1 MLFIFY
7 RSKQVL
13 YQNCKAMVY
22 SQCFLTQ
29 SYIEE
34 AIGDEYLKWNNET
47 PVLLDAPTGS
57 GKSTFVCEKLIRNA
71 AAKGAT
77 RGL

>member
-13 YQNCKAMVY
+13 YQNCKAMAH
-22 SQCFLTQ
+22 SQRFLTQ
-29 SYIEE
+29 SYMEE
-34 AIGDEYLKWNNET
+34 AIGDGYLKWNNET